1 METTCNEK
9 MGRLFLHCGLHKTGS
24 TAIQATLARYRA
36 LLAKH
41 GLLYPDCGGA
51 DGAMDG
57 HHNLAWEIARD
68 RRFVPGWGGWTRA
81 TSAIRDF
88 PGDAVLSSEDFES
101 ALSQPGCLKR
111 ILAFAEAVGRDPVLV
126 LYLRN
131 QQEYLPS
138 LYLEMMKHGF
148 GEGFDTFLEEVCA
161 FGQLRLNEWVFQF
174 DYLKLLEELEPIF
187 PGIIVVRNYHAL
199 GDHCAVRDIL
209 SVLPVSEGCRQA
221 IVPVRLNPQIA
232 IGEALTHFYRNRI
245 GRCLDPGEAWMLDE
259 LRRRLARRPAGLGPA
274 AQQRIAER
282 FSAGNGALCAAYQV
296 PENGLA
302 EAPDRGTTLSPGA
315 LELGRIFSFET
326 GLKLAE
332 LAVWC
337 RCSGTKIASGKNAD
351 ELGQRLEDLV
361 GSWLATA

>member
-1 METTCNEK
+1 METVCNEA

-41 GLLYPDCGGA
+41 GLLFPDCGGA

-57 HHNLAWEIARD
+57 HHNLAWEIAQD
-68 RRFVPGWGGWTRA
+68 RRFVPGWGGVARA
-81 TSAIRDF
+81 TRAIRDF
-88 PGDAVLSSEDFES
+88 PGDVVLSSEDFES
-101 ALSQPGCLKR
+101 VLSQPGCLKQ
-111 ILAFAEAVGRDPVLV
+111 ILALAEAVGREPVLV

-148 GEGFDTFLEEVCA
+148 GEGFASFLEEVCA

-199 GDHCAVRDIL
+199 DDHCAVRDIL
-209 SVLPVSEGCRQA
+209 SILPLSEGCRQA
-221 IVPVRLNPQIA
+221 IVPVRLNPQVA
-232 IGEALTHFYRNRI
+232 IGEALGLFYRNRI
-245 GRCLDPGEAWMLDE
+245 GRCLDPGEARMLDE
-259 LRRRLARRPAGLGPA
+259 LRRRLARRSVGPGPA
-274 AQQRIAER
+274 TQQRIDAR
-282 FSAGNGALCAAYQV
+282 FSAGNGALCAAFQV
-296 PENGLA
+296 PEKGLSG
-302 EAPDRGTTLSPGA
+302 DTSRCQTVYPGA

-326 GLKLAE
+326 GLRLAE
-332 LAVWC
+332 LALWC
-337 RCSGTKIASGKNAD
+337 RSSGTTFGSDRNTE
-351 ELGQRLEDLV
+351 ELGRRIDDLV